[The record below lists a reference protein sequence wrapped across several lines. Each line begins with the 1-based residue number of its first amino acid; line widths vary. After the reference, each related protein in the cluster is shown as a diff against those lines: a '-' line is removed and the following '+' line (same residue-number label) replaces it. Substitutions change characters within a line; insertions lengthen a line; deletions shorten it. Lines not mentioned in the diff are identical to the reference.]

1 MLQLRNNTPF
11 APAMAVFP
19 NRDGIDTLYVIVK
32 GTFTLRPPLRLAE
45 APAPPVLTDE
55 YYGEPVASSI
65 KYASELHIG
74 KAGTDVILVG
84 HAYTLG
90 HDISESAVLV
100 RAAERKKV
108 VRVFGDRFW
117 RLGGSTR
124 PEPFEQMPLT
134 FERAYGGQHQVS
146 PDEPMLAEE
155 YNPVGVGFRGR
166 RSASDMDGQPLPNL
180 EDPRHSSEV
189 LGSRPVPACFG
200 FVAPSWLPRRAFAG
214 TYDKTWQKKRAPYL
228 PLDFDQ
234 RFFNMA
240 APELTFQRF
249 LMGGE
254 PVEVLGASR
263 EGPIRFEVPRCQPRV
278 TIKVMGRN
286 ETPPPRLET
295 VLIEPDLNRVSVSWR
310 SELPCDK
317 HVLKVDEAS
326 IDVDGL
332 DAVLKGAA

>member
-19 NRDGIDTLYVIVK
+19 DRDAVDTLYVVVK
-32 GTFTLRPPLRLAE
+32 GTFTLHPRLALAE

-55 YYGEPVASSI
+55 YYGEPVGSSI

-84 HAYTLG
+84 HAYAAREG
-90 HDISESAVLV
+90 ISESAVLV

-117 RLGGSTR
+117 RLGGFTR
-124 PEPFEQMPLT
+124 PEPFDSMPLV
-134 FERAYGGQHQVS
+134 FERAYGGQHHVS

-155 YNPVGVGFRGR
+155 HNPVGVGFRGR
-166 RSASDMDGQPLPNL
+166 RSASEMDGQPLPNL
-180 EDPRHSSEV
+180 EDPRHSIEA
-189 LGSRPVPACFG
+189 LGDRVPPACFG

-214 TYDKTWQKKRAPYL
+214 TYDETWQKKRAPYL
-228 PLDFDQ
+228 PLDFDP

-249 LMGGE
+249 LGGGE
-254 PVEVLGASR
+254 PIEVLGASR
-263 EGPIRFEVPRCQPRV
+263 EGPIRFELPRCRPRV
-278 TIKVMGRN
+278 TIKVQGRA
-286 ETPPPRLET
+286 ELPLLRLET
-295 VLIEPDLNRVSVSWR
+295 VLIEPDLDRVSVTWR
-310 SELPCDK
+310 AELACDK
-317 HVLKVDEAS
+317 HVLKIEEAL
-326 IDVDGL
+326 IEVDGL
-332 DAVLKGAA
+332 DAALKGAA